1 MLDGKFLF
9 QASFPKSNCP
19 YKLDARTDN
28 VSLTAFQNN
37 NYLEERLE
45 MIRLNI
51 LLLFNIKLTI
61 QLETENEMPE

>member
-9 QASFPKSNCP
+9 QASFPKSNRP

-37 NYLEERLE
+37 NYLEDRF
-45 MIRLNI
+45 RND
-51 LLLFNIKLTI
+51 K
-61 QLETENEMPE
+61 TEYTFII